1 MAKILVTRKI
11 PMWEEVS
18 KPLYDAGH
26 EIILEGKLD
35 ESIEGVLTLLTDKV
49 DEAFL
54 EKAKGLK
61 IIANY
66 AVGFD
71 NIDVAACAK
80 RNIMVT
86 NTPSEKVNESVAE
99 HAWALMLALSRRI
112 TEANEFMRNA
122 AYKGWE
128 PGIFIGADV
137 AGKTLGIVGMGRI
150 GTMVAK
156 RAEGWGMKVVSFGR
170 NSETTLDELL
180 KTSDYVSL
188 HVPLTPETR
197 HLINGKNLPLM
208 KKTGYLINT
217 ARGPIVAENE
227 VVEAL
232 RAGMLAGYGTDV
244 YENEPN
250 PHPELLGMA
259 EKVVMTPHIASA
271 TVGARYDMGRI
282 AVVNLVE
289 GLAGRV
295 PPNLVK

>member
-170 NSETTLDELL
+170 NSET
-180 KTSDYVSL
+180 
-188 HVPLTPETR
+188 
-197 HLINGKNLPLM
+197 
-208 KKTGYLINT
+208 
-217 ARGPIVAENE
+217 
-227 VVEAL
+227 
-232 RAGMLAGYGTDV
+232 
-244 YENEPN
+244 
-250 PHPELLGMA
+250 
-259 EKVVMTPHIASA
+259 
-271 TVGARYDMGRI
+271 
-282 AVVNLVE
+282 
-289 GLAGRV
+289 
-295 PPNLVK
+295 